1 MRAKIPFAATIS
13 AALLDSTPLAIAQ
26 TGEFVA
32 HIPGS
37 VVHDGWEL
45 QDKLQRARSGMTA
58 NSVDRRYPRYG
69 ASNYVKPPVSV
80 TTANGTN
87 TRE

>member
-1 MRAKIPFAATIS
+1 MRATIAFAATIGV
-13 AALLDSTPLAIAQ
+13 ALLGSTPLAIAQ

-45 QDKLQRARSGMTA
+45 QDKLQRARSGVPA
-58 NSVDRRYPRYG
+58 NSVDRTFRRCG
-69 ASNYVKPPVSV
+69 ASNCIKPPVSV
-80 TTANGTN
+80 TATNGTK